1 MDPRIDDAIAQ
12 RVGARRVIPRWEFRH
27 LRAPGYVRVGSG
39 LVLTTCSLLT
49 LSLGGDDAKT
59 YEWAV
64 AFLVLAALNVAGG
77 AWELMIARSAADP
90 IARVCEAS

>member
-12 RVGARRVIPRWEFRH
+12 RVGARRVNPRWEFRH

-49 LSLGGDDAKT
+49 LGLGGDDAKT
-59 YEWAV
+59 YGWAV
-64 AFLVLAALNVAGG
+64 AFLALAALNVAGG
-77 AWELMIARSAADP
+77 AWELTIARSAADP
-90 IARVCEAS
+90 VAAVDAS

>member
-49 LSLGGDDAKT
+49 LGLGGDDAKT
-59 YEWAV
+59 YGWAPHS
-64 AFLVLAALNVAGG
+64 
-77 AWELMIARSAADP
+77 WRWPRSTSQG
-90 IARVCEAS
+90 VHGS

>member
-12 RVGARRVIPRWEFRH
+12 RVGARRVIRGWEFRH
-27 LRAPGYVRVGSG
+27 LRAPGVRVGSG

-59 YEWAV
+59 YGWAV
-64 AFLVLAALNVAGG
+64 AFLALAALNVAGG
-77 AWELMIARSAADP
+77 AWELTIARSAADP
-90 IARVCEAS
+90 VAAVDAS